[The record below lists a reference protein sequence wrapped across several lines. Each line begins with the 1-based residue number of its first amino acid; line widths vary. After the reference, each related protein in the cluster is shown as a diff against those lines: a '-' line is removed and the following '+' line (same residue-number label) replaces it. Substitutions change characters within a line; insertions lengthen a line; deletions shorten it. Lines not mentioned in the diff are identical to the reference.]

1 MENGERKLI
10 FPFSSIL
17 VNRRSRA
24 NFDFSFFLRI
34 FIYEKK
40 NYALTFSKF
49 KFGSRRIEIDLQI
62 VEWGKECNRYFRYQE
77 TISTTSG

>member
-17 VNRRSRA
+17 VNRRSKS
-24 NFDFSFFLRI
+24 NFDFSFFF
-34 FIYEKK
+34 FIYEK

-62 VEWGKECNRYFRYQE
+62 VEWRKKCNRYFRYQE

>member
-17 VNRRSRA
+17 VNRGSRA
-24 NFDFSFFLRI
+24 NFDFSFFFTNFHLR
-34 FIYEKK
+34 KK

-49 KFGSRRIEIDLQI
+49 KFGSRRIEIDLQM
-62 VEWGKECNRYFRYQE
+62 VE
-77 TISTTSG
+77 